1 MTDRAQLVL
10 EFIKAYIKL
19 HRAPPSYD
27 EIARAMGLR
36 SRSNIC
42 RIVHRLESDGHLS
55 RKPKKF
61 HSIRVVDKSVKDIVN
76 L

>member
-1 MTDRAQLVL
+1 MTNRAQMVL

-19 HRAPPSYD
+19 HRAPPSY
-27 EIARAMGLR
+27 EAIAKAMGLK

-42 RIVHRLESDGHLS
+42 RIVHRLEHDGHLS
-55 RKPKKF
+55 RKPRKF
-61 HSIRVVDKSVKDIVN
+61 HSIRVVDKSVKDIVS

>member
-10 EFIKAYIKL
+10 DFIKAYIKL
-19 HRAPPSYD
+19 HQAPPSY
-27 EIARAMGLR
+27 EAIAKAMGLK

-42 RIVHRLESDGHLS
+42 RIVHSLEREGHLS
-55 RKPKKF
+55 RKPRKF
-61 HSIRVVDKSVKDIVN
+61 HSIRVMDKSVRDIVS